1 MANKD
6 FRLTAILA
14 VRDTMSPVMK
24 AVSDKWRGFQKAVDT
39 TEFQGLKKNLA
50 LANRSLKNFGDEAK
64 NLASEIGAPFMML
77 AGSVGFSLQSAVT
90 DFSQTGD
97 ALDKMSARLGISAE
111 QLQEWSYAATHAGAA
126 PEDLEDALKDLSEK
140 IAEVAAG
147 DTGDAAQLFEA
158 LGISVKD
165 ATGKIRPSADIFREV
180 ADAIQRN
187 ENPAI
192 RTKMAMVLM
201 GDSGRKL
208 IPMLSSGSAGL
219 EQMGQQAHELGLV
232 MSQDAITAAAAMT
245 DHVDDM
251 KASVKGLGNDI
262 GARLAPIVIK
272 MSDRFR
278 DLITANRGA
287 FSEKTAKVAGQFAD
301 SLERVDFEGIAGGML
316 TIADYGLR
324 AFNALGGFN
333 TVLYVTGA
341 ILASKTVMSVVSL
354 GSSLIGVAQSLG
366 TAMTAV
372 KTFGAVASASL
383 GPVGWIIGAL
393 SIGAGLV
400 IANWDRVGPAVKD
413 AVGGMVDFVG
423 NAFTVCQEKFGAVGG
438 AILES
443 ATGLFRGDM
452 ARLFGGLDDLAIASF
467 NLLPDAWAKGAKK
480 WYEGV
485 KGTVTG
491 IGRMIKDY
499 FADFDF
505 KSLIPDMSDMVPK
518 GVKNFF
524 GFGKRDEEEGRPK
537 PPDDRRMPRYGFGE
551 PVSYAPAAA
560 NGGRMSGEMVVRV
573 EAAGGATASL
583 VSADGD
589 GLDIK
594 GSVGRSD
601 RAGGDEYAF

>member
-39 TEFQGLKKNLA
+39 TEFKGLKKNLA

-232 MSQDAITAAAAMT
+232 MSQDAITA
-245 DHVDDM
+245 
-251 KASVKGLGNDI
+251 
-262 GARLAPIVIK
+262 
-272 MSDRFR
+272 DR
-278 DLITANRGA
+278 
-287 FSEKTAKVAGQFAD
+287 
-301 SLERVDFEGIAGGML
+301 
-316 TIADYGLR
+316 
-324 AFNALGGFN
+324 
-333 TVLYVTGA
+333 
-341 ILASKTVMSVVSL
+341 
-354 GSSLIGVAQSLG
+354 
-366 TAMTAV
+366 
-372 KTFGAVASASL
+372 
-383 GPVGWIIGAL
+383 P
-393 SIGAGLV
+393 
-400 IANWDRVGPAVKD
+400 
-413 AVGGMVDFVG
+413 
-423 NAFTVCQEKFGAVGG
+423 
-438 AILES
+438 
-443 ATGLFRGDM
+443 
-452 ARLFGGLDDLAIASF
+452 
-467 NLLPDAWAKGAKK
+467 
-480 WYEGV
+480 
-485 KGTVTG
+485 
-491 IGRMIKDY
+491 
-499 FADFDF
+499 
-505 KSLIPDMSDMVPK
+505 
-518 GVKNFF
+518 
-524 GFGKRDEEEGRPK
+524 
-537 PPDDRRMPRYGFGE
+537 RR
-551 PVSYAPAAA
+551 
-560 NGGRMSGEMVVRV
+560 
-573 EAAGGATASL
+573 
-583 VSADGD
+583 
-589 GLDIK
+589 
-594 GSVGRSD
+594 
-601 RAGGDEYAF
+601 